1 MGGHSHG
8 VPRPIG
14 PPEPCKGVCGDGG
27 QELLASLTVLHVDS
41 QAKATDGHGV
51 TMNKGPKQGPRTD
64 MSDHT
69 CDHTRTEGSSP
80 GGPRCCAAWSPGR
93 RVAPRSCGYYPPPE
107 RGRRAPSSGPGCGP
121 PGHSPVPQSCPRCGE
136 TGSWMLWGGFGQP
149 GSPPSWTLPRTAPQD
164 RDCVSPCPCGL
175 GRPAQACPTVRNTQ
189 PPQVTWRGTP
199 MSHGGGPW
207 LPPWTSQ
214 AWSLSQS

>member
-80 GGPRCCAAWSPGR
+80 GGPRCCAANPGPLHLGKFAGAYLAFWAQTPMEIQ
-93 RVAPRSCGYYPPPE
+93 VLKNTLMCMK
-107 RGRRAPSSGPGCGP
+107 
-121 PGHSPVPQSCPRCGE
+121 
-136 TGSWMLWGGFGQP
+136 TP
-149 GSPPSWTLPRTAPQD
+149 GSQHWLCRVISLGDLRS
-164 RDCVSPCPCGL
+164 VSGAALDAQALCPTGRGL
-175 GRPAQACPTVRNTQ
+175 GGGDREEAGPTSCITCPAP
-189 PPQVTWRGTP
+189 
-199 MSHGGGPW
+199 
-207 LPPWTSQ
+207 LP
-214 AWSLSQS
+214 